1 VYSSASAKG
10 SSQEYWPQYFTRLG
24 VHTRLEAIAL
34 ARKEHLVS
42 TSRTELSAGARFA
55 FSEPSQWLTAQGI
68 REDHALEAKYPSAEA
83 HS

>member
-1 VYSSASAKG
+1 VFFLLGVYSSASAKG

-42 TSRTELSAGARFA
+42 T
-55 FSEPSQWLTAQGI
+55 
-68 REDHALEAKYPSAEA
+68 
-83 HS
+83 